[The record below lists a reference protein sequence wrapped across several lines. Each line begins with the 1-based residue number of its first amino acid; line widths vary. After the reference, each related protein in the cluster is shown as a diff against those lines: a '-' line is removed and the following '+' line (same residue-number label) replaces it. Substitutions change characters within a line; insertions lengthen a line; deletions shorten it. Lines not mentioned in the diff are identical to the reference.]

1 MWERRKEGE
10 ILVGEVKVA
19 QLVIELGTREDDEEW
34 ERLLN

>member
-19 QLVIELGTREDDEEW
+19 RLVIELGTREDDEEW
-34 ERLLN
+34 ERLSN